1 MTQMKV
7 TSEAPG
13 AEEAREKTGSD
24 APQAGMEKEERLR
37 LLETFIRTFLPAVP
51 SRHRNLANEVHHVS
65 TTLRRV
71 LLQQFGIRVS
81 ADECMDTFVRLHY
94 CVFNRY
100 GVWDVKKQ
108 QLYADM
114 PRDLFGEVA
123 ADPVPASSG
132 TAENKGLRRRRKD
145 DLLHVNVDPHVVRA
159 LRLTTI
165 PLPANTNADKREA
178 IERLRSRIAGL
189 CGKA

>member
-7 TSEAPG
+7 RSEAPG
-13 AEEAREKTGSD
+13 AEETREKKGSD
-24 APQAGMEKEERLR
+24 APQAGMEEKERLR

-71 LLQQFGIRVS
+71 MLQQFGIRVS
-81 ADECMDTFVRLHY
+81 ADECINTFARLHY
-94 CVFNRY
+94 CIFNRY

-114 PRDLFGEVA
+114 PRDLFGDVE
-123 ADPVPASSG
+123 PETMPASTG
-132 TAENKGLRRRRKD
+132 TAEGTMSRRRKKD
-145 DLLHVNVDPHVVRA
+145 DLLHVNVNPHVVRA

-178 IERLRSRIAGL
+178 IEQLQRQIAGL
-189 CGKA
+189 RGRA

>member
-7 TSEAPG
+7 RSEAPG
-13 AEEAREKTGSD
+13 AEETREKKGSD
-24 APQAGMEKEERLR
+24 APQAGMEEKERLR

-71 LLQQFGIRVS
+71 MLQQFGIRVS
-81 ADECMDTFVRLHY
+81 ADECINTFVRLHY
-94 CVFNRY
+94 CIFNRY

-114 PRDLFGEVA
+114 PRDLFGDVE
-123 ADPVPASSG
+123 PETMPASTG
-132 TAENKGLRRRRKD
+132 TAEGTMSRRRRKD
-145 DLLHVNVDPHVVRA
+145 DLLHVNVNPHVVRA

-178 IERLRSRIAGL
+178 IEQLQRQIAGL
-189 CGKA
+189 RGRA

>member
-13 AEEAREKTGSD
+13 AEETREKTGCD
-24 APQAGMEKEERLR
+24 APQAGMEEKERLR

-81 ADECMDTFVRLHY
+81 ADECINTFVRLHY
-94 CVFNRY
+94 CIFNRY

-114 PRDLFGEVA
+114 PRDLFGDVE
-123 ADPVPASSG
+123 PETMPASTG
-132 TAENKGLRRRRKD
+132 TAEGTMSRRRRKD
-145 DLLHVNVDPHVVRA
+145 DLLHVNVNPHVVRA

-178 IERLRSRIAGL
+178 IEQLQRQIAGL
-189 CGKA
+189 RGRA

>member
-13 AEEAREKTGSD
+13 AEETREKKGSD
-24 APQAGMEKEERLR
+24 APQAGMEEKERLR

-71 LLQQFGIRVS
+71 MLQQFGIRVG
-81 ADECMDTFVRLHY
+81 ADECINTFVRLHY
-94 CVFNRY
+94 CIFNRY

-114 PRDLFGEVA
+114 PRDLFGEGE
-123 ADPVPASSG
+123 PKPMPASTG
-132 TAENKGLRRRRKD
+132 TAEGTMSRRRRKD
-145 DLLHVNVDPHVVRA
+145 DLLHVNVNPHVVRA

-178 IERLRSRIAGL
+178 IEQLQRQIAGL
-189 CGKA
+189 RGRA

>member
-13 AEEAREKTGSD
+13 AEETIEKTGSD
-24 APQAGMEKEERLR
+24 APQAGMEEKERLR

-71 LLQQFGIRVS
+71 MLQQFGIRVG
-81 ADECMDTFVRLHY
+81 ADECINTFVRLHY
-94 CVFNRY
+94 CIFNRY

-114 PRDLFGEVA
+114 PRDLFGDVE
-123 ADPVPASSG
+123 PETMPASTG
-132 TAENKGLRRRRKD
+132 TAEGTMSRRRRKD
-145 DLLHVNVDPHVVRA
+145 DLLHVNVNPHVVRA

-178 IERLRSRIAGL
+178 IEQLQRQIAGL
-189 CGKA
+189 RGRA